1 MVGEQQE
8 SVTAPSGKLRG
19 ACDPYATGRKLTD
32 SAVMSGRPNWYSD
45 HPPACTCATCR
56 GDDVDRTGDDSGAD
70 DGTRLRRGRALGE
83 LADDKPLGIAT
94 VVGVILPAHSCRSFR
109 VLAGDV
115 IGRAVVWVAVFA
127 AFAAGM
133 VWVLVNDDMRS
144 GIGDWL
150 SVQLGATPTP
160 APVSSTRP
168 GPPHAHGDT
177 HTACADGISLTKPDT
192 HAYTR
197 ADGVLDAKPDA
208 HIHTRADTRH
218 P

>member
-1 MVGEQQE
+1 MW
-8 SVTAPSGKLRG
+8 
-19 ACDPYATGRKLTD
+19 LT
-32 SAVMSGRPNWYSD
+32 
-45 HPPACTCATCR
+45 
-56 GDDVDRTGDDSGAD
+56 
-70 DGTRLRRGRALGE
+70 L
-83 LADDKPLGIAT
+83 
-94 VVGVILPAHSCRSFR
+94 
-109 VLAGDV
+109 
-115 IGRAVVWVAVFA
+115 FA

-160 APVSSTRP
+160 APVVALAP
-168 GPPHAHGDT
+168 DPPHAHGDT